1 MQKRFWKIILILNLA
16 VSYLRLLSLIF
27 SLFAYFF
34 IIFIFNIFHCI
45 FIHFFFI
52 FLFSR
57 VLLAVKGSE
66 LSSDEQEGDNNN
78 IKDTDKDKV
87 RDELLGILEIMILF
101 IPFLILK

>member
-16 VSYLRLLSLIF
+16 VSDLRLLYLIF
-27 SLFAYFF
+27 LLFAYLF
-34 IIFIFNIFHCI
+34 IIFIFNIFHFI